1 MKLPFHIL
9 LLSLFL
15 FLATISTASAQRDP
29 TSLKAGVSFVW
40 LSDYDSQGLMFSN
53 KLSHYFTKNITV
65 GMNVG
70 LLSAFRYDDLK
81 EIYSVQNTFLMA
93 TLEGSIDMINNESV
107 IFRVGGGPGVRY
119 RAEINSDAEDTGT
132 VDGSVIHI
140 KSNDFGFNGYLENDF
155 NILRNGV
162 AGGRI
167 DYFYYTSGTP
177 VLALGF
183 HIGFKF

>member
-1 MKLPFHIL
+1 MKLPFRI
-9 LLSLFL
+9 LFL
-15 FLATISTASAQRDP
+15 FIILFLANTSRASAQRDP
-29 TSLKAGVSFVW
+29 TMLKAGVSFVW

-70 LLSAFRYDDLK
+70 LLSAFRYDDIK
-81 EIYSVQNTFLMA
+81 EIYSIQNTFLMA
-93 TLEGSIDMINNESV
+93 TLEGSVDMINNESV
-107 IFRVGGGPGVRY
+107 IFRVGGGPGIRY
-119 RAEINSDAEDTGT
+119 RAEINSDAEDVGT
-132 VDGSVIHI
+132 VDGSVVHV
-140 KSNDFGFNGYLENDF
+140 KSTDIGFDGYLENDF